1 MSTEMTFWDQVSLGL
16 TLLFVVIYIA
26 LKIKKAFSS
35 TTSGCSGCSGCSS
48 YAGAA
53 SSCAKPPVNCDK
65 KVKAVSIKEIKKID
79 VK

>member
-35 TTSGCSGCSGCSS
+35 TTSGCSGCSS

-79 VK
+79 MK